1 MFLSQ
6 DAFCDFFCGKGKGKE
21 DKVKVDSSLKERKDK
36 RRNCREGDSSRLNI
50 KEGKSVK
57 VKVGSRIKG
66 IQLLSNP

>member
-36 RRNCREGDSSRLNI
+36 RRNSRERDSSRLNLNGEFAR
-50 KEGKSVK
+50 KEIF
-57 VKVGSRIKG
+57 RRR
-66 IQLLSNP
+66 